1 MERPKGFN
9 SMRTSTRWLILAVAV
24 VALLASAGTA
34 SADSFTIN
42 FSGSGFNGTLDVDAT
57 LVSSGVYSIDT
68 ISGNVGFTP
77 VTGLVPTTTSTG
89 YSYYSLPDGSSWFYD
104 NLLFASS
111 DPVVDNGGI
120 LFTLAGLAQ
129 PVNLFSNPQG
139 QFGIYIGGGNYPNDF
154 VINPVQVSVVSTPE
168 PSALVLGL
176 GGLAFLLACLAK
188 RKFAAP
194 ILSRQSA

>member
-1 MERPKGFN
+1 
-9 SMRTSTRWLILAVAV
+9 MRTSTRWLILAVAV

-42 FSGSGFNGTLDVDAT
+42 FSGSGFNGTLDVDTT

-89 YSYYSLPDGSSWFYD
+89 SYYSLPDGSAWFYD

-129 PVNLFSNPQG
+129 PVNLFSDSQG
-139 QFGIYIGGGNYPNDF
+139 EFGIYIGGGNSPNDF

>member
-1 MERPKGFN
+1 
-9 SMRTSTRWLILAVAV
+9 MRTSTRWLILAVAV

-42 FSGSGFNGTLDVDAT
+42 FSGSGFNGTLDVDTT

-89 YSYYSLPDGSSWFYD
+89 YSYYSLPDGSGWLYD

-139 QFGIYIGGGNYPNDF
+139 QFGIYIGGGNSTNDF

-168 PSALVLGL
+168 PSTLVLGL

>member
-1 MERPKGFN
+1 
-9 SMRTSTRWLILAVAV
+9 MRTSTRWLILAVAV

-89 YSYYSLPDGSSWFYD
+89 YSYYSLPDGSAWFYD

-139 QFGIYIGGGNYPNDF
+139 QFGIYIGGGNSTNDF

-168 PSALVLGL
+168 PSTLVLGL